1 MKNVEIPSL
10 TVWEKGSQRSL
21 GAIKEIISCPD
32 WPRIIFSTEP
42 IHPYIFQHNFTVRHP
57 ERGYDYI
64 YVVAGRAVQVQ
75 PGGVRGEAPIMMF
88 TALLVYTYL
97 STPTHLNTCTF
108 VCIIVYWGYKKRAFS
123 TTGNTNKN
131 NELHLSYNSIY
142 YGVPF
147 LSCDFTC
154 FWAFW
159 ALQCRIVHP

>member
-88 TALLVYTYL
+88 TALYDVHSVARIHLFINTYT
-97 STPTHLNTCTF
+97 SEHLHICLYHC
-108 VCIIVYWGYKKRAFS
+108 VLRLQKKGF
-123 TTGNTNKN
+123 
-131 NELHLSYNSIY
+131 
-142 YGVPF
+142 
-147 LSCDFTC
+147 
-154 FWAFW
+154 
-159 ALQCRIVHP
+159 